1 MSINRKVWKTAS
13 ALAALAFVL
22 TVNFISLR
30 KISDQGSRAKP
41 FDETRNRQVIV
52 ANYNGVQYL
61 LWHTVTDSIE
71 PHKTLTQKLSHME

>member
-1 MSINRKVWKTAS
+1 MENSLGAS
-13 ALAALAFVL
+13 RPGIC
-22 TVNFISLR
+22 VNGEFHFPEKNIRSG
-30 KISDQGSRAKP
+30 IPGKP
-41 FDETRNRQVIV
+41 FDVTRNRQVIV